1 MVEALAARFQD
12 EAKLWHQR
20 LGHLSYGTMARRVR
34 DQAVTGM
41 RVTATELQAKTRK
54 TCKTCVLAKH
64 AADPHPE
71 SNSRAKAPLALIHS
85 DFMGPMKSKSAGGNV
100 YILTAVDDYSGY
112 AQIVPLKHKNEAS
125 GALKKVL
132 LSWERRR

>member
-64 AADPHPE
+64 AE

-85 DFMGPMKSKSAGGNV
+85 DFMGPMKPKSAGGNV

-125 GALKKVL
+125 GARKKVL
-132 LSWERRR
+132 LGWERRR